1 MPLNLLQLFWVHL
14 LVSLIPLMS
23 LGYDD
28 IRGDFRYSKPQKIPP
43 FLSRADFYDVLLRSL
58 VIASMT
64 IFSFILTS
72 VNSDVTQQ
80 NPHAAAQTAACTT
93 LILGL
98 LISNFQCH
106 RLFWESVFQ
115 RIKANLPL
123 CFTILACIA
132 LHLFIVYL
140 PTTQQIFGFAPLFQ
154 EWQWMLAFCAVL
166 LFLPLN
172 LTIRRR

>member
-1 MPLNLLQLFWVHL
+1 MIASVAISSIVDLKRFHL
-14 LVSLIPLMS
+14 SYHESI
-23 LGYDD
+23 
-28 IRGDFRYSKPQKIPP
+28 
-43 FLSRADFYDVLLRSL
+43 FYDVLLRSL

-64 IFSFILTS
+64 IFSFILTFVS
-72 VNSDVTQQ
+72 AAATHQ
-80 NPHAAAQTAACTT
+80 NPDAAAQTAACTT

-106 RLFWESVFQ
+106 RLLWESVFQ
-115 RIKANLPL
+115 RIKANPPL
-123 CFTILACIA
+123 CFTILACTV
-132 LHLFIVYL
+132 LHLLTVYL
-140 PTTQQIFGFAPLFQ
+140 PTTQQIFGFVPLFK